1 MRMRHASG
9 FFSHAKGFS
18 SHAKGFSLMEVLIAI
33 LIVSVGV
40 LGIAGLQIMSMQNN
54 TSALFRTQ
62 ANQLAYDIIDR
73 ARANPAADY
82 SHALGA
88 GAPAAPDCT
97 NADCDPTQMA
107 SYDLMVWM
115 TDLTTMLPA
124 SDGSVVRAGNLFTV
138 TVEWDDSRD
147 GNTAPVSVSVSTA
160 F

>member
-1 MRMRHASG
+1 MRMHHASG

-124 SDGSVVRAGNLFTV
+124 SDGSVVLAGNLFTV